1 MIHPEYDRLK
11 EMVEQHLLD
20 FLPEIDPKSKT
31 LYDAMKYS
39 LTAGGKRLRSVLLLA
54 GCELCGERASVGLP
68 YACALEY
75 IQTYSLI
82 HDDLPAIDDDA
93 LRRGLPT
100 NHTVYGEAI
109 AILAG
114 DGLLSAAF
122 EAMTKDMLM
131 YLDEP
136 ERLNRKVRAVFEISK
151 GVGCRGMVA
160 GQVADVEAVN
170 CQCSKEMLDYIHL
183 NKTAA
188 FIQSAALAGCY
199 LGGGDKE
206 QINDLSTYGECVGLA
221 FQIVNDLQDI
231 TGDEGV
237 IGKELGADCRGE
249 KCTYP
254 TLYGYEE
261 SCDKANAL
269 LMKAKGVLEKHYD
282 EAEVFNAII
291 DYLSRGIERARRHA

>member
-1 MIHPEYDRLK
+1 MKHPEYNRLK
-11 EMVEQHLLD
+11 ELVELHIMD
-20 FLPEIDPKSKT
+20 FLPEIDPKSNT
-31 LYDAMKYS
+31 LYDAMRYS
-39 LTAGGKRLRSVLLLA
+39 LMAGGKRLRSVLLLA
-54 GCELCGERASVGLP
+54 ACEFCGESANIGLP

-82 HDDLPAIDDDA
+82 HDDLPAIDDDE
-93 LRRGLPT
+93 LRRGVPT
-100 NHTVYGEAI
+100 NHMVYGEAI

-122 EAMTKDMLM
+122 ETMTKDMLL
-131 YLDEP
+131 YLDDP
-136 ERLNRKVRAVFEISK
+136 EILNRKVRAAFEISK

-160 GQVADVEAVN
+160 GQVADVEAIN

-188 FIQSAALAGCY
+188 FIRSASLAGCY

-206 QINDLSTYGECVGLA
+206 RLNDLSIYGECLGLA

-231 TGDEGV
+231 TGCEKL
-237 IGKELGADCRGE
+237 IGKKQGADCRGH

-254 TLYGYEE
+254 TLYGYRE
-261 SCDKANAL
+261 SVEKAADL
-269 LMKAKGVLEKHYD
+269 LGRARSVMEKYYD
-282 EAEVFNAII
+282 EAEIFNAVI
-291 DYLSRGIERARRHA
+291 DSLEKALVSEGEHA